1 MLIKSG
7 RFFLSLFLALSFAYA
22 QDTAAN
28 EDAAFEA
35 AIASMKKDAE
45 AGDAHAAQQVYMRY
59 AVKGDY
65 EQARRW
71 AETYRNLL
79 TKKAEEG
86 DAKAMLVLGTDYL
99 TGKDYTPPDT
109 EKALE
114 WLQRAGAAGEPSAEF
129 IRGELLARKDKKEE
143 SAQAYAHAFTLY
155 TDALGKTP
163 QDATLRYWV
172 GYMQLCGLGTQQNT
186 EAALAQL
193 TPLAEEGHN
202 WACSLLYKTYAEGTL
217 LPRDEAKA
225 LGFAA
230 RAADATHDGLMAY
243 AVAAAYLQGKVLPKD
258 EAKGEHYLDIAAKA
272 NVPNAIY
279 AKAQRLL
286 QKKKPADAVGYLRQA
301 ASMGNVAAT
310 EQLGDLLLTGAEGLA
325 ADEAQ
330 ALTLL
335 QHAATRYNSA
345 AAALRLA
352 RYYDE
357 HSEDSL
363 AGTWF
368 EIASR
373 LGAPEAMAKRGLMH
387 LNPFSGL
394 SWSPTECYRWWKTG
408 SAAGDSTCRLYL
420 NLFYF
425 VFIPLVLI
433 LAFGLPAYVAHRLN
447 KRAEK

>member
-1 MLIKSG
+1 MFVKSG
-7 RFFLSLFLALSFAYA
+7 KILLSLLFTLSFAAA
-22 QDTAAN
+22 QDNAADA
-28 EDAAFEA
+28 DAAFES
-35 AIASMKKDAE
+35 AIAAMKKDAE

-59 AVKGDY
+59 AIKGDY

-86 DAKAMLVLGTDYL
+86 DTKAMLVLGTDYL

-129 IRGELLARKDKKEE
+129 IRGELLDRKGKKEE
-143 SAQAYAHAFTLY
+143 SAQAYAHAFALY
-155 TDALGKTP
+155 TDALGKSP

-172 GYMQLCGLGTQQNT
+172 GYMQLCGTGTEQNT
-186 EAALAQL
+186 EAALTLL

-230 RAADATHDGLMAY
+230 RSADSSGDGLMAY

-258 EAKGEHYLDIAAKA
+258 ETKGDHYLDIAAKA

-286 QKKKPADAVGYLRQA
+286 QKKSLPMPPATCAKPLPWAMWQQPSSWGISSSPGLR
-301 ASMGNVAAT
+301 GWRR
-310 EQLGDLLLTGAEGLA
+310 
-325 ADEAQ
+325 
-330 ALTLL
+330 
-335 QHAATRYNSA
+335 TR
-345 AAALRLA
+345 
-352 RYYDE
+352 
-357 HSEDSL
+357 
-363 AGTWF
+363 
-368 EIASR
+368 
-373 LGAPEAMAKRGLMH
+373 
-387 LNPFSGL
+387 
-394 SWSPTECYRWWKTG
+394 
-408 SAAGDSTCRLYL
+408 
-420 NLFYF
+420 
-425 VFIPLVLI
+425 
-433 LAFGLPAYVAHRLN
+433 HRLSPCFN
-447 KRAEK
+447 MRPRVTILLRRPCVWRVIMMSTARTLSPAPGSR